1 LAALAARD
9 VARIVRRDALLLRP
23 GIRPPAVRGQA
34 RPRRLCGRP
43 RSGLSGGWRWCDPDL
58 ADTRRP
64 RSAPPSV
71 DGDVRRL
78 DADVTATHRLRDRA
92 RVVGG
97 RSCGIRRNGVARR
110 RPDSLV
116 DVAATVRAARATR

>member
-1 LAALAARD
+1 
-9 VARIVRRDALLLRP
+9 
-23 GIRPPAVRGQA
+23 
-34 RPRRLCGRP
+34 
-43 RSGLSGGWRWCDPDL
+43 
-58 ADTRRP
+58 
-64 RSAPPSV
+64 APPSV

-92 RVVGG
+92 RAVGG

-116 DVAATVRAARATR
+116 DVAATVRAARATRSRCEPRLTAVVRTRPTLLRGDGAGGGGDRPARDADRRGPGERVHPRAHARVLPAAPG